1 MIIPALPDLRLQLA
15 QLMGAYFLALSLPLA
30 AQQAGDGIK
39 LRFSVCAVAL
49 SGELSELHLP
59 LAKATGAKPTAWL
72 KVPLNETT
80 VGAPMEYRGP
90 AALRFFAAPGEGTK
104 PVATMTVATT
114 AKSILL
120 VFLPDPATGGYKVIP
135 VDDAEFVFGSYY
147 FHNLSPH
154 AVAIDLGGRK
164 QVLKPGG
171 KAVMAVPPAED
182 QEVKIH
188 ASINGAA
195 RLIKSTSWRIDADQR
210 ELVFFYTP
218 PGGEM
223 VLTKHLMSSKV
234 ATPAGK

>member
-1 MIIPALPDLRLQLA
+1 MIIPALLRFNRRLA
-15 QLMGAYFLALSLPLA
+15 HLVGACFMVLNLPLT
-30 AQQAGDGIK
+30 AQQAGDGVKI
-39 LRFSVCAVAL
+39 RFSVCAVAL

-59 LAKATGAKPTAWL
+59 LAKSPGAKPTDWL

-80 VGAPMEYRGP
+80 VGASMEYQGP
-90 AALRFFAAPGEGTK
+90 AALRFFATSGEGAK
-104 PVATMTVATT
+104 PAATVTVATT

-120 VFLPDPATGGYKVIP
+120 VFLPDPDTGGYKVIQ
-135 VDDAEFVFGSYY
+135 VDDAEFAFGSYY

-154 AVAIDLGGRK
+154 AVAIELGGRK
-164 QVLKPGG
+164 EVLKPGA
-171 KAVMAVPPAED
+171 KAVVAAPPAED
-182 QEVKIH
+182 QQVKIH

-234 ATPAGK
+234 AAPAGK